1 MADTG
6 GVRNSW
12 GKGLPSS
19 RQYDSEDEIR
29 RYEAP
34 VFVPQAPSMVARRN
48 SLSAANL
55 AETLKQR
62 NMLPVPNFSKGSK
75 VRDRI
80 SVSFR
85 TYALNLSFL
94 YQFQDF
100 WANVNVES
108 MPSSVSIYLACRLWA
123 FKHAYCV

>member
-12 GKGLPSS
+12 GNGLPSS
-19 RQYDSEDEIR
+19 RQYEPEDEIR

-34 VFVPQAPSMVARRN
+34 VFVPHTPSMVARRH
-48 SLSAANL
+48 SVSAVNL

-62 NMLPVPNFSKGSK
+62 NMLPMTTFSKVSK
-75 VRDRI
+75 ARDRI

-85 TYALNLSFL
+85 SYALNF
-94 YQFQDF
+94 
-100 WANVNVES
+100 NVISLLLLRQV
-108 MPSSVSIYLACRLWA
+108 
-123 FKHAYCV
+123 